1 MHNAASN
8 AAFSANPP
16 NMYFTCFVGTSADH
30 MQRSQNPSL
39 EGFMLLKKNYW
50 LGEVRD
56 EGQVSDV

>member
-8 AAFSANPP
+8 AVCSANPP

-39 EGFMLLKKNYW
+39 EGFMLLKKITDW
-50 LGEVRD
+50 ER
-56 EGQVSDV
+56 